1 MAGETR
7 TLEFKVEL
15 PEESVK
21 WVKTIVAFANGAGG
35 RLLIGISD
43 DGGVVGIPD
52 SENIFV
58 LRDKISSTIANM
70 CSPQVMFDIYQESL
84 DGKVIVVVEVFPG
97 NDTPYYINSLGR
109 ANGTFIR
116 LNATTRNAD
125 AV

>member
-1 MAGETR
+1 M
-7 TLEFKVEL
+7 EFKVEL